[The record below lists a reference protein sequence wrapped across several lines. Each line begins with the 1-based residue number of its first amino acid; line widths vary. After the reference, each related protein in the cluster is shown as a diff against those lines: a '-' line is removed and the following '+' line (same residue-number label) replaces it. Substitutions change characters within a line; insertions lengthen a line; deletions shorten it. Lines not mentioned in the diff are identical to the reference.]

1 MALQQMY
8 VQCELSKPIEDG
20 GVARMVSWIRREV
33 ALPGRLLRGLEDTD
47 TGRVET
53 GWRVDSAGGAAKP
66 EQLLMKRSRDYTK
79 QRKASDI

>member
-1 MALQQMY
+1 
-8 VQCELSKPIEDG
+8 
-20 GVARMVSWIRREV
+20 MVSLIRREV

-47 TGRVET
+47 TGRAET
-53 GWRVDSAGGAAKP
+53 GWRVDTAAGTALP